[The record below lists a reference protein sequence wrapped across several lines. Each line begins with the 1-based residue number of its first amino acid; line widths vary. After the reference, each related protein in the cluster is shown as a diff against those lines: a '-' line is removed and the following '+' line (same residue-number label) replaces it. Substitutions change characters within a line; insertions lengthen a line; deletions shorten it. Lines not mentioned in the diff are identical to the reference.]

1 MITYEKLT
9 GFADEISQDL
19 ETQIESLKK
28 LDMHYVEMR
37 GVDGNN
43 LIYHDD
49 AKVAQIK
56 KRLDDAGIALS
67 ALGSPL
73 GKIRIDDPFEKHFEE
88 FKRACEIAH
97 RMGTKNIRMFSFYV
111 PRVDTLEGDGV
122 IPQGVKERV
131 LERLGKFVE
140 YAKSADVILLHEN
153 EKGIYGEKAKECKEL
168 FDALGCTHFRGIFD
182 FANFVQARQDTL
194 EAYELLKDQIDY
206 VHVKDALWE
215 NGKVVPAGFGDG
227 NVKEILTRMFAGGFH
242 GFLSL
247 EPHLFDFDGF
257 AGLELDRTKL
267 PPMEEGKKLTGFEAF
282 TLAHDSL
289 LQLFQ
294 MREPSQP

>member
-1 MITYEKLT
+1 
-9 GFADEISQDL
+9 
-19 ETQIESLKK
+19 
-28 LDMHYVEMR
+28 
-37 GVDGNN
+37 
-43 LIYHDD
+43 
-49 AKVAQIK
+49 
-56 KRLDDAGIALS
+56 
-67 ALGSPL
+67 
-73 GKIRIDDPFEKHFEE
+73 
-88 FKRACEIAH
+88 
-97 RMGTKNIRMFSFYV
+97 MFSFYV
-111 PRVDTLEGDGV
+111 PEGSA
-122 IPQGVKERV
+122 KESELPSLKNAFIKEQV
-131 LERLGKFVE
+131 FERIGRFVE
-140 YAKSADVILLHEN
+140 YASENDILLLHEN

-168 FDALGCTHFRGIFD
+168 FDVLGCEHFRGIFD

-215 NGKVVPAGFGDG
+215 DGKVVPAGFGDG
-227 NVKEILTRMFAGGFH
+227 NVKEILTRMFAGGFQ

-257 AGLELDRTKL
+257 AGLELDRTNL

-294 MREPSQP
+294 TREPSQP